1 MNDIISANAEFA
13 RGNYENAA
21 RIYQELAFG
30 GDLCAMFNMG
40 YLHQFG
46 IGVPLDYEKAVDFYS
61 VAIYLE
67 GGDAAYNLAVMQMNG
82 QGTPRNIG
90 KALRT
95 METSANLGCPEAQLY
110 LATAYAVGY
119 AGNPVYSNICRIPF
133 HKAEQKYD
141 FAVLDG
147 NTFDEEEQAKIE
159 QERCISAYENEVEA
173 FRFLSLAAENEDED
187 DVYGNTIRDAKY
199 LLGLFKI
206 EGIGCRIDKRLGEK
220 LIREA
225 AMLGSSAA
233 KQYLLSETKK

>member
-1 MNDIISANAEFA
+1 MKNIISANAEFA
-13 RGNYENAA
+13 RGNYESAA
-21 RIYQELAFG
+21 AIYQELAWG

-46 IGVPLDYEKAVDFYS
+46 IGVPLDYKKAVDFYS
-61 VAIYLE
+61 VALYLD

-82 QGTPRNIG
+82 QGTARNIRR
-90 KALRT
+90 ALRT

-141 FAVLDG
+141 FATLDG
-147 NTFDEEEQAKIE
+147 NTFNEEEQAKIE
-159 QERCISAYENEVEA
+159 EERCISAYENEVEA
-173 FRFLSLAAENEDED
+173 LRYLTLAAENEDED

-199 LLGLFKI
+199 LLGLFRI
-206 EGIGCRIDKRLGEK
+206 EGIGCRINRKLGER

-225 AMLGSSAA
+225 AMLGSDAA